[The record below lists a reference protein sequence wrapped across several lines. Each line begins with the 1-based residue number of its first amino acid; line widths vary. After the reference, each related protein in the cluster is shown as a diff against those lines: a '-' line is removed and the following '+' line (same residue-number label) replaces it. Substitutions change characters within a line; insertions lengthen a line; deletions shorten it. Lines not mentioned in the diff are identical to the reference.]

1 MHRHI
6 INRKSQV
13 TRSKGLL
20 SLWPSAWK
28 TIGCWPLGGPVNAF
42 LLKMG
47 PARPNIFGLSLR
59 MLGSLLQTKEPRWP
73 ESESNLDRELRIHAR
88 IRLFLFFLYF
98 FWAWLRLSFTH
109 SSHLHNSRPDQPE
122 CTPSPIRLH
131 RVWVQ
136 SMGYMHYIQISVVVG
151 IRDHFEHTPNYK
163 KKKEKKRVHAVIWW
177 HQNVI

>member
-1 MHRHI
+1 MQRTVKSCINWFLGWNSALKEKEWSTSCMHRHI

-59 MLGSLLQTKEPRWP
+59 MLGSLLQTKVPHWP
-73 ESESNLDRELRIHAR
+73 ESESNLDREIRINAR
-88 IRLFLFFLYF
+88 IRLFLLFLYF
-98 FWAWLRLSFTH
+98 FLALTPIEFYTLFKSAQQPTRPTWMH
-109 SSHLHNSRPDQPE
+109 S
-122 CTPSPIRLH
+122 
-131 RVWVQ
+131 
-136 SMGYMHYIQISVVVG
+136 
-151 IRDHFEHTPNYK
+151 
-163 KKKEKKRVHAVIWW
+163 
-177 HQNVI
+177 